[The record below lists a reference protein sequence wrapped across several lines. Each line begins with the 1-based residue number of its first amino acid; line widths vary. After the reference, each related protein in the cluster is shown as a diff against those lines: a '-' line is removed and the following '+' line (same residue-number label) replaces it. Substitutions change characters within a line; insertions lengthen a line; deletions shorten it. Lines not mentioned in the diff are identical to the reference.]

1 MKLTYKVTEEDYKK
15 IIEYTLKERAK
26 SPRSR
31 IFFLLSTVG
40 IPVLAAGLI
49 FCYSFSLKR
58 SLILFG
64 AALLAAGANFLSS
77 RAYTQKAANIFT
89 QMMKRKTIQ
98 PCFWKPHKLEPR
110 EDGLL
115 MIYGDT
121 EYVIPWNN
129 LIAPDLDDDFL
140 YIKNIKKS
148 VVEGIPRCAVSKE
161 HLNEFMELM
170 KEYQNPK
177 NL

>member
-1 MKLTYKVTEEDYKK
+1 MKLTYKVTEDDYKK
-15 IIEYTLKERAK
+15 IIEYTLKEQAK
-26 SPRSR
+26 TPRSR
-31 IFFLLSTVG
+31 IFFLLRTVG
-40 IPVLAAGLI
+40 LLVLAAVLVL
-49 FCYSFSLKR
+49 CYSFSFKR
-58 SLILFG
+58 DLILFG
-64 AALLAAGANFLSS
+64 AALLAAGGNFLSC
-77 RAYTQKAANIFT
+77 RAYKQKAENLFT
-89 QMMKRKTIQ
+89 QMKKRKTIQ

-148 VVEGIPRCAVSKE
+148 VVEGVPRCAVSKD

-170 KEYQNPK
+170 KTYQNPK
-177 NL
+177 TL

>member
-1 MKLTYKVTEEDYKK
+1 MKLSYKVTQDDYKK
-15 IIEYTLKERAK
+15 IIEYTLKEQAK
-26 SPRSR
+26 TLRSR
-31 IFFLLSTVG
+31 IFFFLRTIGILL
-40 IPVLAAGLI
+40 LAAVLI
-49 FCYSFSLKR
+49 LCYSFSFKR
-58 SLILFG
+58 NLILLG

-77 RAYTQKAANIFT
+77 RAYKQKAENLFT

-98 PCFWKPHKLEPR
+98 PCFWKAHKLEPR
-110 EDGLL
+110 EDGLF
-115 MIYGDT
+115 MVYGDT

-148 VVEGIPRCAVSKE
+148 VVEGVPRCAVSKD

-170 KEYQNPK
+170 KTYQNTTT
-177 NL
+177 L

>member
-1 MKLTYKVTEEDYKK
+1 MKLAYKVTEEDYKK
-15 IIEYTLKERAK
+15 IIEYTLKEQAKTPRA
-26 SPRSR
+26 R
-31 IFFLLSTVG
+31 IFFLLRTAG
-40 IPVLAAGLI
+40 ILILAAVLI
-49 FCYSFSLKR
+49 FSYSFSFKR
-58 SLILFG
+58 NLILFG

-77 RAYTQKAANIFT
+77 RAYTQKAANLFT

-98 PCFWKPHKLEPR
+98 PCFWKAHKLEPK

-121 EYVIPWNN
+121 EYLIPWNN

-140 YIKNIKKS
+140 YIKNLKKS
-148 VVEGIPRCAVSKE
+148 VVEGVPRCAVSKD
-161 HLNEFMELM
+161 HLNEFMDLM
-170 KEYQNPK
+170 NKYQNPQ